1 MTRYGPGVMDERVG
15 YADQLRDDVDY
26 RRPRGGGAA
35 LFDLVGDLRG
45 KRILDLGCGLG
56 PYRKVIEDKGAT
68 WVGIELDGAGC
79 TVIGDGGRLPFVDE
93 SFDGVL
99 CAAVLEHLPE
109 PGQTIAEMRRV
120 LVDGGVAFGYVA
132 FLEPFHGMSY
142 FHMSHM
148 GLEYLLL
155 KHGLRPTHIFSP
167 WNGTAY
173 QIESALFPRYVAILQ
188 PIFRRL
194 SQGIASVCLG
204 LQVLARRTL
213 RTLTRRPDTDGRY
226 AQFLSLRFGIGINFV
241 AIRADDTK
249 APGGYADFASD
260 DE

>member
-1 MTRYGPGVMDERVG
+1 MTRYGPGAMDERVG
-15 YADQLRDDVDY
+15 YSNQLRDDVDY
-26 RRPRGGGAA
+26 RRPPRGGDA
-35 LFDLVGDLRG
+35 LFDIVGDLRG

-56 PYRKVIEDKGAT
+56 PYRKVIEGKGAT
-68 WVGIELDGAGC
+68 WVGLELDGDGC
-79 TVIGDGGRLPFVDE
+79 SVIGDGGRLPFKDE

-109 PGQTIAEMRRV
+109 PGETIAEMRRV

-155 KHGLRPTHIFSP
+155 KNGLQPTRIFSP

-173 QIESALFPRYVAILQ
+173 QMESALFPRHVPILQ
-188 PIFRRL
+188 PIFRAI
-194 SQGIASVCLG
+194 SQGIASICLG
-204 LQVLARRTL
+204 AQVLARKIVRAL
-213 RTLTRRPDTDGRY
+213 RGRPDTDGRY

-241 AIRADDTK
+241 AVRTDSTDGHA
-249 APGGYADFASD
+249 AGYLGIKRDA
-260 DE
+260 